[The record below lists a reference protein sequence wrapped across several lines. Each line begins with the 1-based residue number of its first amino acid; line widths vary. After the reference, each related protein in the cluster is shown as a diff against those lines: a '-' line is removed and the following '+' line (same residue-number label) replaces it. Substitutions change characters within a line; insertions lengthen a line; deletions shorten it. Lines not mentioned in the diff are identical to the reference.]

1 MKGDYYRYLAE
12 VADADSRQ
20 ATVDKSKDAYEAAFD
35 ISKTEMAPTHPI
47 RLGLALNFSVF
58 YYEINNSP
66 AEACTLAK
74 AAFDDAIAELDTLN
88 EESYKD
94 STLIM
99 QLLRDNLTVSLSL
112 HCGSGCCG
120 RVKEFSWVALAPGA
134 FFVLTLPCGE
144 RVFLKRLGLLLSCIV
159 IPCMALPTPLEC
171 DSLPEQCLPLTV
183 P

>member
-1 MKGDYYRYLAE
+1 MHSDLERNADQCVNLIASHSFLVPWSSPVPLLTRCQVFYLKMKGDYYRYLAE

-112 HCGSGCCG
+112 RWVGGCG
-120 RVKEFSWVALAPGA
+120 RV
-134 FFVLTLPCGE
+134 
-144 RVFLKRLGLLLSCIV
+144 
-159 IPCMALPTPLEC
+159 
-171 DSLPEQCLPLTV
+171 
-183 P
+183 